1 MGNALEDCL
10 TLVLSSKLIWNRK
23 RDDADSTG
31 KDSAGFTLL
40 LKHDPQVFQFVPQG
54 RSKNVTCPFR
64 VLARTD

>member
-1 MGNALEDCL
+1 MGNTLEGCL
-10 TLVLSSKLIWNRK
+10 TLVLPPSLFWNRK